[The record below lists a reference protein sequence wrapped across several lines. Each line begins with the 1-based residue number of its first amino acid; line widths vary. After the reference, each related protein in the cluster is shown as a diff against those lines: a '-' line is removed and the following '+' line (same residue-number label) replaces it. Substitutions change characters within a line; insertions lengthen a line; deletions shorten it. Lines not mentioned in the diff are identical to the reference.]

1 MKSFS
6 EFCIDNN
13 LRAEWDAIGEA
24 DLGRINI
31 GKFLE
36 PVIKR
41 MSALIG
47 TDGMKA
53 VAGVV
58 SGFGKDKVK
67 DYDAAKK
74 DLMSALK
81 STKLPAG
88 KEWIE
93 GEYVFWAACL
103 ARACREN
110 NPSIVAKALG

>member
-1 MKSFS
+1 MKLSLKINSSYDSFES
-6 EFCIDNN
+6 SSDSSSY
-13 LRAEWDAIGEA
+13 
-24 DLGRINI
+24 I

-41 MSALIG
+41 MGALIG
-47 TDGMKA
+47 ADGMKA

-110 NPSIVAKALG
+110 DPSIVAKALG